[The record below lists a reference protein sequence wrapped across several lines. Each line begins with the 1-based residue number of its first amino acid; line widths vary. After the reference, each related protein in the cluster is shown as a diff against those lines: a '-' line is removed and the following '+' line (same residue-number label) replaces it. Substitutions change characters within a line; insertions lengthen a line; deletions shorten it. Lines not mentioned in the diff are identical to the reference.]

1 MSFTKKFKEMQN
13 FEKDMEMRVNTG
25 EKECVIARDILA
37 DKRSKRLKRNVR
49 NEILALHL
57 LNGAIKGAVTRKNWG
72 SWKMIL
78 EQVKVD
84 MDE

>member
-49 NEILALHL
+49 NEIQALHL

>member
-1 MSFTKKFKEMQN
+1 MSFTRKFKEMQA

-25 EKECVIARDILA
+25 EKECVIARDILS

-49 NEILALHL
+49 KEISALHR
-57 LNGAIKGAVTRKNWG
+57 LNGAIKGAVTRKNWVV
-72 SWKMIL
+72 WEMIL

>member
-49 NEILALHL
+49 NEIQALHL

-84 MDE
+84 TDE

>member
-1 MSFTKKFKEMQN
+1 MIFTRKFKEMQ
-13 FEKDMEMRVNTG
+13 EMEMRVNTG

-37 DKRSKRLKRNVR
+37 DKREERLKRNVR
-49 NEILALHL
+49 NEIPALHR
-57 LNGAIKGAVTRKNWG
+57 LNGAIKGAVTRKSWPI
-72 SWKMIL
+72 WKMIL